1 MFFTDINGNHNLVTA
16 VMNIFSSSGNLVSS
30 SNGVKVVGI
39 TGAVVTDI
47 EDLVVATVI
56 PGLGKDMPTVEVKI
70 STQGVENLLPT
81 LSRWTPTVWTLRE
94 FTLERRDCS
103 LGTSAANPDQDEIRL
118 KIIRY
123 STITLALSL
132 FSGSMA

>member
-1 MFFTDINGNHNLVTA
+1 MLKNLPKLDSKDILLKTYQLARWKELPKSIRNIEGYSPTRGKMFFTDINGNHNLVTA

-56 PGLGKDMPTVEVKI
+56 PGLGKDMPTVQVEI
-70 STQGVENLLPT
+70 STQGIEHLLPT
-81 LSRWTPTVWTLRE
+81 
-94 FTLERRDCS
+94 
-103 LGTSAANPDQDEIRL
+103 
-118 KIIRY
+118 
-123 STITLALSL
+123 
-132 FSGSMA
+132 

>member
-1 MFFTDINGNHNLVTA
+1 M
-16 VMNIFSSSGNLVSS
+16 SS

-56 PGLGKDMPTVEVKI
+56 PGLGKDMPTVQVKI

-81 LSRWTPTVWTLRE
+81 
-94 FTLERRDCS
+94 
-103 LGTSAANPDQDEIRL
+103 
-118 KIIRY
+118 
-123 STITLALSL
+123 
-132 FSGSMA
+132 

>member
-1 MFFTDINGNHNLVTA
+1 M
-16 VMNIFSSSGNLVSS
+16 SS

-39 TGAVVTDI
+39 TGAAVTDI

-56 PGLGKDMPTVEVKI
+56 PGLGKDMPTVQVEI

-94 FTLERRDCS
+94 FTLERPDCS
-103 LGTSAANPDQDEIRL
+103 LGTSAANRKLDEIRL
-118 KIIRY
+118 
-123 STITLALSL
+123 
-132 FSGSMA
+132 

>member
-1 MFFTDINGNHNLVTA
+1 M
-16 VMNIFSSSGNLVSS
+16 SS

-56 PGLGKDMPTVEVKI
+56 PGLGKDMPTVQVEI

-103 LGTSAANPDQDEIRL
+103 LGTSAANPGQDEIRL

-123 STITLALSL
+123 HTITLALSL

>member
-1 MFFTDINGNHNLVTA
+1 M
-16 VMNIFSSSGNLVSS
+16 
-30 SNGVKVVGI
+30 VGI

-56 PGLGKDMPTVEVKI
+56 PGLGKDMPTVQVEI
-70 STQGVENLLPT
+70 STQGVELLPT
-81 LSRWTPTVWTLRE
+81 LSRWTHTVWTLRE
-94 FTLERRDCS
+94 FTLERPDCS
-103 LGTSAANPDQDEIRL
+103 LGTSVANPGQDEIRL

>member
-1 MFFTDINGNHNLVTA
+1 MPRWKELPKSIRNIEGYSPTRGKMFFTDINGNHNLVTA

-56 PGLGKDMPTVEVKI
+56 PGLGKDMPTVQVEI

-81 LSRWTPTVWTLRE
+81 
-94 FTLERRDCS
+94 
-103 LGTSAANPDQDEIRL
+103 
-118 KIIRY
+118 
-123 STITLALSL
+123 
-132 FSGSMA
+132 